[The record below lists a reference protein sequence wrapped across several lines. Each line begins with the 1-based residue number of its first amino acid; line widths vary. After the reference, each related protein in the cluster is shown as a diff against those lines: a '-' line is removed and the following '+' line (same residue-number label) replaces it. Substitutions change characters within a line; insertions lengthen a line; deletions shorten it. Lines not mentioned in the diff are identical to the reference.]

1 MLIKNNTQKKQI
13 QQKMIKAN
21 IYDDIKLYVDIRGMI
36 DEDFK
41 CINSETS
48 SLFQKEKY
56 SRYEDGLSYQNYLS
70 V

>member
-21 IYDDIKLYVDIRGMI
+21 IYVDIRGMI

-56 SRYEDGLSYQNYLS
+56 SRYEDGLSYENYLS